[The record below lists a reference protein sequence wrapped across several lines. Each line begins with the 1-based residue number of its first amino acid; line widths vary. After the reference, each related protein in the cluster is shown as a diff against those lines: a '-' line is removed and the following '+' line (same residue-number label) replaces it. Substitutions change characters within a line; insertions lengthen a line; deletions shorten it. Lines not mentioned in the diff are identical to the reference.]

1 MTSTNRS
8 TLLRNKILQKT
19 KHVVVKIGS
28 SVLVDSKGNL
38 SYKALLGVAKDIAR
52 IQKRG
57 IHVTLVSSGAVASGM
72 QYLGF
77 EKKPSKMSQL
87 QACAAIGQP
96 LLMHMYQKA
105 LSSEQLQAAQVL
117 LTRDDIAHKKR
128 FLNARDTFHELLR
141 HGVIPIVNE
150 NDTVV
155 VDEIRVGDNDNLS
168 ALVSAMIQADL
179 LILLTDQ
186 DGFYTA
192 DPRKNPKA
200 EKIDLITQIDKNT
213 FSKAAGTDN
222 KGSVGGMKTKLEAA
236 QTAARHGVSTIIA
249 HGQRKNILQEIF
261 SGKNVGSLFLVKK
274 KK

>member
-1 MTSTNRS
+1 MSS
-8 TLLRNKILQKT
+8 SLRQKILRKT
-19 KHVVVKIGS
+19 RHVVVKIGS
-28 SVLVDSKGNL
+28 SVLVDAKGKI
-38 SYKALLGVAKDIAR
+38 SHKALIGVAKDIAS
-52 IQKRG
+52 IQRRG

-77 EKKPSKMSQL
+77 DQKPSKMSEL

-96 LLMHMYQKA
+96 LLMHLYQKA
-105 LSSEQLQAAQVL
+105 LSREKLQAAQVL
-117 LTRDDIAHKKR
+117 LTRDDVANKKR
-128 FLNARDTFHELLR
+128 FLNARHTFHELLR

-168 ALVSAMIQADL
+168 ALVGAMIQADL

-192 DPRKNPKA
+192 DPRKNPHA
-200 EKIDLITQIDKNT
+200 EKIDLITRIDKHA
-213 FSKAAGTDN
+213 FSKAAGTNN

-236 QTAARHGVSTIIA
+236 RTAAKHGVATIIA
-249 HGQRKNILQEIF
+249 HGQQKNVLQKIF
-261 SGKNVGSLFLVKK
+261 SGRSVGTLFPVKK
-274 KK
+274 

>member
-1 MTSTNRS
+1 MN
-8 TLLRNKILQKT
+8 LRNIRQNILKKT
-19 KHVVVKIGS
+19 KNVVVKIGS
-28 SVLVDSKGNL
+28 SVLVDGQGNL
-38 SYKALLGVAKDIAR
+38 SHKALLGVAQDIAR
-52 IQKRG
+52 IQKQG

-77 EKKPSKMSQL
+77 QKKPSKMSEL

-105 LSSEQLQAAQVL
+105 LSREKLQAAQVL
-117 LTRDDIAHKKR
+117 LTRDDVANKKR
-128 FLNARDTFHELLR
+128 FLNARGTFHELLR
-141 HGVIPIVNE
+141 HGIIPIVNE

-192 DPRKNPKA
+192 DPRKDKKA
-200 EKIDLITQIDKNT
+200 QKIDVVTKIDKKLS
-213 FSKAAGTDN
+213 SKASGTDN

-236 QTAARHGVSTIIA
+236 QIAARHGVATIIG
-249 HGQRKNILQEIF
+249 HGQKKNILQEVF
-261 SGKNVGSLFLVKK
+261 SGKNVGTLIALK
-274 KK
+274 